1 MMFQRLHK
9 TKAAASRL
17 SRIVV
22 AALMLFCV
30 FGVQQVLADD
40 VIRVTG
46 KVISKEK
53 RKALMGVNVI
63 DDKTN
68 RLLATTDEDGR
79 FAVNVYGNSSL
90 RFTMIGAK
98 ARTVRIKNL
107 TNIEVEMDEHDIEL
121 GEATVV
127 VKRIVDKVMPEP
139 TQIEIKGNYAFI
151 KTRVRVPREMFG
163 KDTRL
168 VVQPIFHN
176 ATKNTMQAMRPMV
189 YDAREYNRT
198 QQRMYDFDI
207 EHGDPLAKYITVKAD
222 SMREG
227 NRKNDII
234 GYSDSIYIND
244 ARDDYSCD
252 VFSAIEDYNH
262 IIYRDTT
269 IIARGTV
276 NPLRFLD
283 YGFQGNLVTDSAYYP
298 KAEMQL
304 RDSKGEI
311 KLQFPIGSAKLDL
324 ANPRNASELATLNEQ
339 LQTIARSKD
348 ASLRAFSIMGTA
360 SPDGSY
366 AGNLRLAE
374 KRMQSALNIIV
385 GQLDS
390 ETRRKMQVS
399 SKAQVAKWSDVVA
412 LLRRDSL
419 GNEADAVES
428 IIRRYSDPTAQNR
441 SIRRLPFFAK
451 TLEGKYLP
459 ELRRVEYALN
469 YSVFRTLTLTEIE
482 ELYNKDYRQLSR
494 YEFFRLYRAEKDEA
508 KREKIIRQA
517 LEIYPS
523 FMVAASDLQAIL
535 IKNDKADAE
544 LLKPYAGK
552 KAPATLNA
560 NHMIALLNAGQYAT
574 ADSISD
580 FVPDTP
586 GTHMLK
592 TVSSTLNGN
601 YSQENFET
609 IAATGLRNEVVMLLA
624 MKRNKEALKKA
635 KGLPDN
641 EALSHY
647 LMAVCYNRNEQPV
660 EAYTELKKSFAM
672 DPKLERT
679 AYTDGDV
686 NDLILDKK

>member
-1 MMFQRLHK
+1 MTFKEIHSQLRAATLPRL
-9 TKAAASRL
+9 
-17 SRIVV
+17 I
-22 AALMLFCV
+22 AALLMILFAA
-30 FGVQQVLADD
+30 GTQTVLADD

-53 RKALMGVNVI
+53 RKPLMGVNVQ
-63 DDKTN
+63 DEKSG

-79 FAVNVYGNSSL
+79 FATNVFGNSTL
-90 RFTMIGAK
+90 RFSMVGAK
-98 ARTVRIKNL
+98 ARTIRVKNL
-107 TNIEVEMDEHDIEL
+107 TYIEVEMDEHDIEL

-127 VKRIVDKVMPEP
+127 VKRIVNKIMPEP
-139 TQIEIKGNYAFI
+139 TQIEIRGNYAII
-151 KTRVRVPREMFG
+151 KTRVRVPREMFAS
-163 KDTRL
+163 DTRL

-176 ATKNTMQAMRPMV
+176 ASKKTMQAMRPMV
-189 YDAREYNRT
+189 YDAQTYNRT
-198 QQRMYDFDI
+198 QQRMYDFDLKQ
-207 EHGDPLAKYITVKAD
+207 GDPLAKYITIKAD
-222 SMREG
+222 SLREKG
-227 NRKNDII
+227 RKNDII
-234 GYSDSIYIND
+234 GYSDSIYIDD

-252 VFSAIEDYNH
+252 VFSAIENYNR

-283 YGFQGNLVTDSAYYP
+283 YAFQGTIVTDSAYYP

-324 ANPRNASELATLNEQ
+324 SNPRNADELSQLNEQ
-339 LQTIARSKD
+339 LQAIAHSKD

-366 AGNLRLAE
+366 AGNLKLAE
-374 KRMQSALNIIV
+374 KRMQSALNYIV

-390 ETRRKMQVS
+390 ETRRRMSVS
-399 SKAQVAKWSDVVA
+399 SKAKVAKWDDVVA

-419 GNEADAVES
+419 NKEADAIQDILNRYKTPDVQGRH
-428 IIRRYSDPTAQNR
+428 IRH
-441 SIRRLPFFAK
+441 LPFFRN
-451 TLEGKYLP
+451 TLEAKYLP
-459 ELRRVEYALN
+459 QLRRVEYALN
-469 YSVFRTLTLTEIE
+469 YSIFRVLTLSEIQQ
-482 ELYNKDYRQLSR
+482 LYEKDYKQLSR
-494 YEFFRLYRAEKDEA
+494 YEFFRLYRAEADEA

-523 FMVAASDLQAIL
+523 FGIAASDLQAIL
-535 IKNDKADAE
+535 IKNGKADRD

-560 NHMIALLNAGQYAT
+560 NHMIALLNSGQYSQ

-580 FVPDTP
+580 FLPDTP
-586 GTHMLK
+586 DTHMLK
-592 TVSSTLNGN
+592 IVTSTLNGDYN
-601 YSQENFET
+601 QDNFNA

-624 MKRNKEALKKA
+624 MKRNEEALKRSKE
-635 KGLPDN
+635 LPEE
-641 EALSHY
+641 EALTHY
-647 LMAVCYNRNEQPV
+647 LRAVCLNRAEKPV
-660 EAYTELKKSFAM
+660 EAYTELKQAFSM
-672 DPKLERT
+672 DPELERT

>member
-1 MMFQRLHK
+1 MTFKELHSQLRAATLPRL
-9 TKAAASRL
+9 
-17 SRIVV
+17 I
-22 AALMLFCV
+22 AALLMILFAA
-30 FGVQQVLADD
+30 GTQTVLADD

-53 RKALMGVNVI
+53 RKPLMGVNVQ
-63 DDKTN
+63 DEKSG

-79 FAVNVYGNSSL
+79 FATNVFGNSTL
-90 RFTMIGAK
+90 RFSMVGAK
-98 ARTVRIKNL
+98 ARTIRVKNL
-107 TNIEVEMDEHDIEL
+107 TYIEVEMDEHDIEL

-127 VKRIVDKVMPEP
+127 VKRIVNKIMPEP
-139 TQIEIKGNYAFI
+139 TQIEIRGNYAII
-151 KTRVRVPREMFG
+151 KTRVRVPREMFLS
-163 KDTRL
+163 DTRL

-176 ATKNTMQAMRPMV
+176 ASKKTMQAMRPMV
-189 YDAREYNRT
+189 YDAQTYNRT
-198 QQRMYDFDI
+198 QQRMYDFDLKQ
-207 EHGDPLAKYITVKAD
+207 GDPLAKYITIKAD
-222 SMREG
+222 SLREKG
-227 NRKNDII
+227 RKNDII
-234 GYSDSIYIND
+234 GYSDSIYIDD

-252 VFSAIEDYNH
+252 VFSAIENYNR

-283 YGFQGNLVTDSAYYP
+283 YAFQGTIVTDSAYYP

-324 ANPRNASELATLNEQ
+324 SNPRNADELSQLNEQ
-339 LQTIARSKD
+339 LQAIAHSKD

-366 AGNLRLAE
+366 AGNLKLAE
-374 KRMQSALNIIV
+374 KRMQSALNYIV

-390 ETRRKMQVS
+390 ETRRRMSVS
-399 SKAQVAKWSDVVA
+399 SKAKVAKWDDVVA

-419 GNEADAVES
+419 NKEADAIQDILNRYKTPDVQGRH
-428 IIRRYSDPTAQNR
+428 IRH
-441 SIRRLPFFAK
+441 LPFFRN
-451 TLEGKYLP
+451 TLEAKYLP
-459 ELRRVEYALN
+459 QLRRVEYALN
-469 YSVFRTLTLTEIE
+469 YSIFRVLTLSEIQQ
-482 ELYNKDYRQLSR
+482 LYEKDYKQLSR
-494 YEFFRLYRAEKDEA
+494 YEFFRLYRAEADEA

-523 FMVAASDLQAIL
+523 FGIAASDLQAIL
-535 IKNDKADAE
+535 IKNGKADRD

-560 NHMIALLNAGQYAT
+560 NHMIALLNSGQYSQ

-580 FVPDTP
+580 FLPDTP
-586 GTHMLK
+586 DTHMLK
-592 TVSSTLNGN
+592 IVTATLNGDYN
-601 YSQENFET
+601 QDNFNA

-624 MKRNKEALKKA
+624 MKRNEEALKRSKE
-635 KGLPDN
+635 LPEE
-641 EALSHY
+641 EALTHY
-647 LMAVCYNRNEQPV
+647 LRAVCLNRAEKPV
-660 EAYTELKKSFAM
+660 EAYTELKQAFSM
-672 DPKLERT
+672 DPELERT